1 MQLPQEGY
9 LLRVFIGEA
18 DKVEH
23 KPLYEWIVL
32 KAREQGLA
40 GATVLRGM
48 MGFGANTRQIHTFR
62 FDTLS
67 EDLPIIVEIVD
78 TLCWGLFRNGLNGD
92 AGFPSAINVKIVAV
106 QGSITIYTTHGN
118 LCHYNIQCT
127 RSTAQLRGYVLP
139 EVADGLRRARAE
151 PGGEAN

>member
-1 MQLPQEGY
+1 MQLPQEGS

-32 KAREQGLA
+32 QAREQGLA

-48 MGFGANTRQIHTFR
+48 MGFGANTRKIQTFR

-67 EDLPIIVEIVD
+67 EDLPIVVEIVD
-78 TLCWGLFRNGLNGD
+78 TEENLEKFLDLIEPHVKAGLVTMEK
-92 AGFPSAINVKIVAV
+92 AKIKF
-106 QGSITIYTTHGN
+106 YRD
-118 LCHYNIQCT
+118 L
-127 RSTAQLRGYVLP
+127 LWKM
-139 EVADGLRRARAE
+139 
-151 PGGEAN
+151 